1 TYPRDSRANS
11 TRDACELLC
20 RLFCQATPFSVV
32 AAMPLYTP
40 GAPAPSYTSPSYT
53 SWSTGRSTAAHC
65 LRWPSL
71 HWSTD
76 ASYSCVSRASAWAD
90 ARARRVF
97 LRLQRCRTG
106 CARFDAPGG
115 APALYE
121 TQSGAHMFPRV
132 SLCGLLMP
140 VNVPTFLFGA
150 CHDS

>member
-1 TYPRDSRANS
+1 
-11 TRDACELLC
+11 
-20 RLFCQATPFSVV
+20 
-32 AAMPLYTP
+32 M
-40 GAPAPSYTSPSYT
+40 
-53 SWSTGRSTAAHC
+53 
-65 LRWPSL
+65 

-76 ASYSCVSRASAWAD
+76 PDHSCVSRASAWAD

-150 CHDS
+150 CHDSRGTRDRVSGTSRAVRAVSLTLVARGVGPVSCLRSFRPGRPLPLGGSQ